1 MYELIEKNGKKVM
14 IIDVEGQKIELKFT
28 VRFNR
33 EADTLAE
40 FKTEETPFGAAVQ
53 MLVAMTIDGN
63 LAGMST
69 LIYCGTWDAERRPKQ
84 EMIDNW
90 LDNVEDVEQLQ
101 KDLLEALEAS
111 NVGKLVLTKIHKMMN
126 NQQQK

>member
-33 EADTLAE
+33 EADKLAE